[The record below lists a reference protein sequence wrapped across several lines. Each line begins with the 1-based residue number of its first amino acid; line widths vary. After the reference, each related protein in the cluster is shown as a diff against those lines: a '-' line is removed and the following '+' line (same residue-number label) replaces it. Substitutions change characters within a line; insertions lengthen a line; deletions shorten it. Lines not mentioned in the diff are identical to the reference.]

1 MKKLQLVENAS
12 EWKRWW
18 SMRWTIAA
26 VAFSAAVVAYTEL
39 PPDWKELVPASVKV
53 WCSLGAMFSSVAAG
67 VSRVIKQAPKE

>member
-18 SMRWTIAA
+18 SMRWIIASA
-26 VAFSAAVVAYTEL
+26 VFSSAVLAYSEL

-53 WCSLGAMFSSVAAG
+53 YCSLGAIFSSMAAAF
-67 VSRVIKQAPKE
+67 SRVIKQAPKE